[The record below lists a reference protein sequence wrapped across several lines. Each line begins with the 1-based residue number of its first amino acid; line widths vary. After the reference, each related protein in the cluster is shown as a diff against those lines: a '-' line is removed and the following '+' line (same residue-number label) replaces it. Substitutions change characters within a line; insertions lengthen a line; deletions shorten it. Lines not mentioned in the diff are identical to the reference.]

1 MCAKIRNLKKTLHD
15 VPAEAN
21 TAARK
26 LIFRIFP
33 ADVYKNMKNVNLYRQ
48 LNLES
53 NTETHNT
60 QLYNILQSHTNT
72 YACLDNVNVFRGV
85 FKNTITL
92 SEQS

>member
-1 MCAKIRNLKKTLHD
+1 MKPKKTSHD

-53 NTETHNT
+53 NTETHNIQYT
-60 QLYNILQSHTNT
+60 AIIH
-72 YACLDNVNVFRGV
+72 
-85 FKNTITL
+85 
-92 SEQS
+92 